1 MTAAEKKVAIAKK
14 KAELAE
20 IEAMEASDAAPKEVS
35 ALDAML
41 ARLNSPEMTSTRD
54 AQLADVKPDPAAK
67 FRNVVSADDF
77 YNADKRMDQKR
88 KEFTAATGIEVDDDE
103 DFEVN
108 PPESDAQ
115 RAERIRA
122 DKMLAELK
130 AAGEKMKKT
139 GPVKIDP
146 KTLKPLDSSK
156 LVKGPDGTLKPN
168 SKEFTPADLPSEKE
182 VLAGREKQK
191 AADLEERIKA
201 LEERVKS
208 NPADEESAVML
219 EVAKAEKQEGDT
231 PLAER
236 STAEERMLAAL
247 DKMDGTPTTS
257 EDPTGEE
264 FDTAFDDKMP
274 EGTDGMSSDVDV
286 SNAAKAVPVNDMDA
300 MNLFRVVHGG
310 DFDPKSSMDKT
321 KLAKI
326 QENLVKDEY
335 KGLSPNQFALRMYRE
350 AA

>member
-1 MTAAEKKVAIAKK
+1 MTAAEKKAAIAKK
-14 KAELAE
+14 KAEIAE
-20 IEAMEASDAAPKEVS
+20 LEAMEASDAAPKEVS

-41 ARLNSPEMTSTRD
+41 ARLNSPEMESRRA
-54 AQLADVKPDPAAK
+54 AQLADVKPDPAAR
-67 FRNVVSADDF
+67 FRNVVSRDDF
-77 YNADKRMDQKR
+77 FNADKRMDQKR

-103 DFEVN
+103 DFMVD

-115 RAERIRA
+115 RAERIKA
-122 DKMLAELK
+122 DKLLAETK
-130 AAGEKMKKT
+130 AAGEKMKKA

-156 LVKGPDGTLKPN
+156 LVRGPDGTLKPN

-182 VLAGREKQK
+182 VLADREKQE
-191 AADLEERIKA
+191 AADFEARIKA

-208 NPADEESAVML
+208 NPADEESAIML
-219 EVAKAEKQEGDT
+219 EVAKAEKQGKDT
-231 PLAER
+231 PLAKR
-236 STAEERMLAAL
+236 STAEERMLAAME
-247 DKMDGTPTTS
+247 KMDGTPTAS

-286 SNAAKAVPVNDMDA
+286 SGAAKAVPVDDMDA

-310 DFDPKSSMDKT
+310 DFDPKSSMDKKKLSQIQKNLT
-321 KLAKI
+321 K
-326 QENLVKDEY
+326 DDF
-335 KGLSPNQFALRMYRE
+335 KGLSPNQFALKMYRD
-350 AA
+350 AS